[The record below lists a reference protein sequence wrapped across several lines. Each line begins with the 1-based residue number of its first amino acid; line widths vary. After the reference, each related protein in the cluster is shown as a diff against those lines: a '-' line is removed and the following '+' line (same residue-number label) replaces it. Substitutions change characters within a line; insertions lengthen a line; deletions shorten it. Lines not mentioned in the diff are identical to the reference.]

1 MLAATILVVLA
12 PARTARA
19 QQNIPDAVIT
29 SSQITPEGK
38 GQIAEYI
45 KSQEAG
51 LSGDAEKIRTAKNK
65 LSAPLT
71 NIGMTES
78 FRREYGLQLLPVL
91 VPLATSPKEE
101 VAINALRLA
110 GLMGTKAGLD
120 VALKGLDDKR
130 QSVRVM
136 AAMSVGLSISTG
148 RAKDRTAL
156 SSRNATDALT
166 VLNDKMV
173 AEQNPRVLDAMML
186 ALDAAMKVKQEDLAD
201 VRTKATA
208 YLLAATKRIAA
219 RENAPGLDQAL
230 SHAVKA
236 IGEAMLDAGADKL
249 PPASV
254 TEAACVA
261 GDVVAGAQRRL
272 DASPTDAERSLLG
285 LIAQQCERIVQQAAT
300 ALETK
305 APVYNFDDL
314 IHESKDA
321 EFKAA
326 AQRLYHD
333 LGVAPFGCIP
343 ADRYPKP

>member
-1 MLAATILVVLA
+1 MLAATTLVAFA
-12 PARTARA
+12 PARTALA

-29 SSQITPEGK
+29 SSQISPEGK
-38 GQIAEYI
+38 TQIDEFI
-45 KSQEAG
+45 KSQAAG
-51 LSGDAEKIRTAKNK
+51 LSGDAAAIRSAKNK

-71 NIGMTES
+71 NVGMTES
-78 FRREYGLQLLPVL
+78 FRREYGLKL
-91 VPLATSPKEE
+91 VPVIAPLTTSAKEE

-110 GLMGTKAGLD
+110 GLVGTKDGLD
-120 VALKGLDDKR
+120 LALKGLDDKR

-166 VLNDKMV
+166 ALNDKMV
-173 AEQNPRVLDAMML
+173 AEQDPRVLDAMML
-186 ALDAAMKVKQEDLAD
+186 ALDAAMKVKAEDLAD

-208 YLLAATKRIAA
+208 FLLSATKRLAG
-219 RENAPGLDQAL
+219 RENVPALDQAL
-230 SHAVKA
+230 SHAVKT

-249 PPASV
+249 PAASV

-261 GDVVAGAQRRL
+261 GDVVAAVQRRL

-300 ALETK
+300 SLGTK
-305 APVYNFDDL
+305 APVYNLDEL
-314 IHESKDA
+314 IHENKDV

-326 AQRLYHD
+326 AQRLYRD
-333 LGVAPFGCIP
+333 LGVDPFGCKP